1 MKKWISHL
9 SLSVMMLIA
18 VGCGGFSNRGTVDR
32 PMIEAA
38 NTTNLSVESV
48 TLTDTSTVLDCVIH
62 FRPGWWVS
70 ISPESA
76 IVADKKIYPLT
87 CARGFEIGEH
97 VWMPDSGV
105 IHFSLLFP
113 PVPADVSSIDF
124 SEGIDNGWRL
134 WGIDLTGRARHDM
147 NLGGVPDRLLRPSDA
162 KLPETIFSSGDTA
175 TVRLRFLG
183 YRPSMGDKLLW
194 VASTLHGTIGS
205 STPARL
211 DEAGNAEVRLPL
223 SAPAQFFWV
232 QLDNLTSI
240 GGYVIVAPGETINV
254 YVDTHASGREN
265 MQIRDGDSTGGSP
278 EGKESPVFY
287 ADGSYS
293 AIYRMIGVF
302 TVNIYSGEVGDPDMD
317 GDAFTTYITE
327 KYKELMDSV
336 ESDDRFND
344 QQKRYAR
351 GVISGDLLFL
361 ADDPAYVLFNVSL
374 VKNGDSTVDL
384 DSLLGVDPLKL
395 SCENLREIASLI
407 DFTDMDML
415 WSENLIGMVVDVGS
429 IAKWE
434 DAGLDPVILKMLRLY
449 RKAYK
454 EADNGALEPTLADS
468 LRILSPPLADEVTAH
483 AAARSAEVAAAT
495 E

>member
-1 MKKWISHL
+1 
-9 SLSVMMLIA
+9 MMLIA
-18 VGCGGFSNRGTVDR
+18 VACGGFSNRGTVDR

-48 TLTDTSTVLDCVIH
+48 TLTDTSTVLDFVIH
-62 FRPGWWVS
+62 FIPGWWVS

-76 IVADKKIYPLT
+76 IVADKKIYPLA

-105 IHFSLLFP
+105 IHFSLVFP

-124 SEGIDNGWRL
+124 SEGIDNGWWL

-147 NLGGVPDRLLRPSDA
+147 NLGGVPDRLLRTSDA
-162 KLPETIFSSGDTA
+162 KLPETIISSGDTA
-175 TVRLRFLG
+175 TVRLHLLG

-211 DEAGNAEVRLPL
+211 DEAGNTEVRLPI

-232 QLDNLTSI
+232 QLDKLTSI

-265 MQIRDGDSTGGSP
+265 MKIRDGDSTGRPG
-278 EGKESPVFY
+278 GKESPAFY

-293 AIYRMIGVF
+293 AIYRMIGDF
-302 TVNIYSGEVGDPDMD
+302 AVNIFSGEVGDSRMD
-317 GDAFTTYITE
+317 GDDFTTYITD

-336 ESDDRFND
+336 GSDDRFND

-361 ADDPAYVLFNVSL
+361 ADDPDYVLFHTRV
-374 VKNGDSTVDL
+374 VENGDSAVDMK
-384 DSLLGVDPLKL
+384 SLLGVDPPKL
-395 SCENLREIASLI
+395 SYENLREIASLI
-407 DFTDMDML
+407 DFADMDML
-415 WSENLIGMVVDVGS
+415 WSENLIGMVVDDRS

-434 DAGLDPVILKMLRLY
+434 DAGVDPVILKMLRLY
-449 RKAYK
+449 RRAYA
-454 EADNGALEPTLADS
+454 EADSGRLSPSLADS
-468 LRILSPPLADEVTAH
+468 LRSLSVPLADEVTAH
-483 AAARSAEVAAAT
+483 DAARSAGKVVPAK
-495 E
+495 